1 MSITLQE
8 CIVCSFIHYTAAA
21 AAAVHHILLFFAPTP
36 YSTPQHTPHYTTP
49 HHHHRKTSFLLP
61 PSTVTNQPNKNKNK
75 NNAHLLDPPHGPK
88 TSSRSNFN
96 CQTRRGSFGRE
107 VARTFS
113 WYVYG
118 IHPSIDSFPI
128 VFVSLFSPFIH
139 SSHWGKHK
147 YRLTGTA
154 TDQDKCPT
162 KRAIVEHVAKL
173 KRSMGIGGVKGKVKV
188 KGDEVQEEEEDDGL
202 GKFEKCGKKEKMK
215 MKKMKGTMASSGTP
229 TRLRGKDC
237 QGKGS
242 VSSRSTRDMT
252 DDELDDEHVLEE
264 SRIKNE
270 DAEYASLPFTVMMAD
285 DDTPCPTP
293 RSTKVWDS
301 IPWMFDEEEEDEEE
315 AETERDDCNTAVP
328 LPPSV
333 EEVATKISGPLTTLP
348 LLSSSSSTKED
359 DTPKPTKRSK
369 TSHQEKSS
377 PTIITSTATF
387 PKNTSSSS
395 STPTTYS
402 NILSPPNPSSSAT
415 TTIQEKEELD
425 KQQDPNANSYSNDLF
440 VSPFCEIAQAE
451 TTAISTG
458 ELPSSLKMKKK
469 MMKEKE
475 KKRSYHIVDIDA
487 AYCSR
492 GNKKRLKRS
501 NDDDDDDDDVG
512 GGSSSSSK
520 VGGRGTRKKRIP
532 LAVLEDYPVGQ

>member
-1 MSITLQE
+1 ME
-8 CIVCSFIHYTAAA
+8 
-21 AAAVHHILLFFAPTP
+21 
-36 YSTPQHTPHYTTP
+36 
-49 HHHHRKTSFLLP
+49 
-61 PSTVTNQPNKNKNK
+61 
-75 NNAHLLDPPHGPK
+75 G
-88 TSSRSNFN
+88 
-96 CQTRRGSFGRE
+96 
-107 VARTFS
+107 TFS

-128 VFVSLFSPFIH
+128 VFVSLFSSFIH
-139 SSHWGKHK
+139 PIGG
-147 YRLTGTA
+147 YRLTRGTDTFFFFSPFSII
-154 TDQDKCPT
+154 TDQEKCPT

-188 KGDEVQEEEEDDGL
+188 KVKGDEVQEEEEEDGL
-202 GKFEKCGKKEKMK
+202 GKFGKSGKKEKLK
-215 MKKMKGTMASSGTP
+215 KKMKGTVTSSGTP
-229 TRLRGKDC
+229 TRLRSQGR

-242 VSSRSTRDMT
+242 VSSRFTRDMA

-293 RSTKVWDS
+293 RNAKVWGS
-301 IPWMFDEEEEDEEE
+301 IPWMFDEEDEE
-315 AETERDDCNTAVP
+315 AETERDDCNGAVP

-333 EEVATKISGPLTTLP
+333 EETPSKILRPSTLP
-348 LLSSSSSTKED
+348 LLSSSSLTKED
-359 DTPKPTKRSK
+359 DTPTSTKRSK
-369 TSHQEKSS
+369 TTHQEKSS
-377 PTIITSTATF
+377 PGISTSTATF

-402 NILSPPNPSSSAT
+402 NILPPPNPSSSAT
-415 TTIQEKEELD
+415 TTIQEKEKLD
-425 KQQDPNANSYSNDLF
+425 KQQDSNANSHSDDLF
-440 VSPFCEIAQAE
+440 VSPFWETAQAE
-451 TTAISTG
+451 STATSTG
-458 ELPSSLKMKKK
+458 ESSSSLKLKKKK
-469 MMKEKE
+469 MTKEKE
-475 KKRSYHIVDIDA
+475 KKRSYHFVDIDA

-501 NDDDDDDDDVG
+501 NDDDDDVG

-520 VGGRGTRKKRIP
+520 VGGRGIRKKRIP